1 MNVQKTIPSNSII
14 ELPILSYKGLRLNT
28 TIDGKQQKIFIKHG
42 KIALK
47 LQNVLAANSKIKITQ
62 QVPNWLIVL
71 NLVSA
76 VTLVTLLSFHK
87 RPQRADRLT

>member
-1 MNVQKTIPSNSII
+1 MAK
-14 ELPILSYKGLRLNT
+14 LP
-28 TIDGKQQKIFIKHG
+28 
-42 KIALK
+42 LK
-47 LQNVLAANSKIKITQ
+47 LQDALAANSKIKITQ

-87 RPQRADRLT
+87 RLQRTDRLT